1 MTTNNKAANSA
12 LVEKII
18 KLCDQL
24 LDKVDESWTLE
35 RRAED

>member
-1 MTTNNKAANSA
+1 MTSNNKSGSSG

-18 KLCDQL
+18 KLCDLL

-35 RRAED
+35 RKAEE